1 MKNIIF
7 LFTLSLFCFIIF
19 GCNKSENVTT
29 TTTDVTLR
37 WDGEYFI
44 DGCSF
49 IFVFK
54 DGTERKA
61 TNEETIPNDFKGN
74 IATLVEIE
82 FDGLDGSKIR
92 PCFSPAEFETFN
104 LLSLERK

>member
-19 GCNKSENVTT
+19 GCNESEIPTQ
-29 TTTDVTLR
+29 TTDVTLR

-44 DGCSF
+44 DGCGF

-61 TNEETIPNDFKGN
+61 TNEDIIPVNFKTN
-74 IATLVEIE
+74 TATLVEIE

-92 PCFSPAEFETFN
+92 PCFSPAEFETLN
-104 LLSLERK
+104 LLSVKEK

>member
-1 MKNIIF
+1 MKN
-7 LFTLSLFCFIIF
+7 FILIF
-19 GCNKSENVTT
+19 GITFFVFVFTSCTKNNDEAIQ
-29 TTTDVTLR
+29 TTDVTLR

-61 TNEETIPNDFKGN
+61 TNEDTIPIEFKGN
-74 IATLVEIE
+74 TATLVEIE